1 GPRGPAP
8 EQAPQQGRGRRPG
21 DLPVPVLTGRA
32 ARRRRPP
39 LHRQHLQRRAGLA
52 AAVEQPEPGGEAAV
66 PLVAVDRRLVPG
78 ADDARATGA
87 RVVDGLDGPL
97 QPLGAPLLG
106 LGPRALSLLV
116 LLLDLLLAGAG
127 PVPLRPGRG
136 AGRLPGR

>member
-1 GPRGPAP
+1 
-8 EQAPQQGRGRRPG
+8 
-21 DLPVPVLTGRA
+21 
-32 ARRRRPP
+32 
-39 LHRQHLQRRAGLA
+39 
-52 AAVEQPEPGGEAAV
+52 EPGGEAAV

-78 ADDARATGA
+78 ADDAQATGD

-136 AGRLPGR
+136 AGRLPGRRVAGQDEEPGVLGDLGRPLQRPGELVDGRGDDEQVVAVALDAGAGGDGHRCRTA